1 MAEPSIGL
9 QLVSLLVL
17 DYDHAINFFV
27 STLGF
32 DLVTDEPAIASSG
45 THKRWV
51 VVRPPGNPNGCGL
64 LLARCEGAEQLAVL
78 QNQFG
83 GRVGLFWRVDDFDA
97 TYEKLVRGG
106 VELLE
111 TPRVEQYGK
120 VVVFK
125 DVCGNKWDLLG
136 SAGTI

>member
-1 MAEPSIGL
+1 MAYPSIGL

-17 DYDHAINFFV
+17 DYDHAISFFV

-32 DLVTDEPAIASSG
+32 DLVTDEPAIASFG

-51 VVRPPGNPNGCGL
+51 VVRPPGNSNGCGL
-64 LLARCEGAEQLAVL
+64 LLAKCEGPEQLAAL

-97 TYEKLVRGG
+97 TYEKRKRRRGAFG
-106 VELLE
+106 DASG
-111 TPRVEQYGK
+111 R
-120 VVVFK
+120 
-125 DVCGNKWDLLG
+125 
-136 SAGTI
+136 AIR